1 MGDACDSDADNDGVA
16 NLEDEFPFDAGEWL
30 DSDGDTVG
38 DNADAFPFDPTEVM
52 DTDGDGL
59 GNNSDADDDGDGFS
73 DAEELVDGTDPLSR
87 FSCKSGC
94 FNLDVD
100 GDGVVNPLSDGLL
113 MVRYLFGFRE
123 DALVKGAVSSEAV
136 RVTSSALAEHLA
148 GLETELDVD
157 GDGERRA
164 LTDGLLLIR
173 YLFGFSGE
181 SLVSGAL
188 APEATRRDA
197 KAIADYL
204 EARSPSIQKD
214 G

>member
-1 MGDACDSDADNDGVA
+1 M
-16 NLEDEFPFDAGEWL
+16 
-30 DSDGDTVG
+30 T
-38 DNADAFPFDPTEVM
+38 
-52 DTDGDGL
+52 
-59 GNNSDADDDGDGFS
+59 
-73 DAEELVDGTDPLSR
+73 
-87 FSCKSGC
+87 
-94 FNLDVD
+94 
-100 GDGVVNPLSDGLL
+100 
-113 MVRYLFGFRE
+113 
-123 DALVKGAVSSEAV
+123 GAVSSEAV
-136 RVTSSALAEHLA
+136 RVTSTDLIEHLE
-148 GLETELDVD
+148 GLEAEIDLD

-188 APEATRRDA
+188 SPAATRRDT